1 MKHGMTRRYQME
13 DNYYNL
19 SYRHGDEYIDY
30 EFSADLTID
39 EFAEHLRRFMAA
51 CSWTKSQI
59 DHTICADCD

>member
-1 MKHGMTRRYQME
+1 MKHGMIRRSQME
-13 DNYYNL
+13 DKHYRL
-19 SYRHGDEYIDY
+19 SYKYGNESVEY

-51 CSWTKSQI
+51 CSWTEGQI

>member
-1 MKHGMTRRYQME
+1 ME

-19 SYRHGDEYIDY
+19 SYRYGDESIDY

-51 CSWTKSQI
+51 CSWTEGQI
-59 DHTICADCD
+59 DHTINVDNLDN